1 MGIIARQSFYNILSI
16 LLAFA
21 LGGLNTIVF
30 YPRVM
35 GPEFHGLVGA
45 LLANSNIIQ
54 PLFSYGIQFSVIKF
68 YSACK
73 TQRDQDNL
81 LIFSIVLPLFV
92 IIPLTLMVYQFDFV
106 LDYFFKD
113 QSKATD
119 YLFLILSVAIS
130 TAYFEIFYSWLRIQ
144 KKTVFGNFLKEVY
157 QRVMITI
164 LIMFYLIGWLD
175 FNSFLYALIGGY
187 YLRLLLILSYALR
200 TYTPKIHWEFPNNT
214 KVLLRYCSYI
224 FLTGFSASI
233 ILDLDK
239 SMIKQYLTT
248 DYVSFYMVAIFIA
261 AVIDTPSRAMV
272 QIVSPMVAESLNTN
286 NKSRLEELLKKS
298 SLNLLLI
305 SGLLFV
311 VININLQDIYKL
323 IEILNTE
330 KGYVAGL
337 PIILLISVTKLFSA
351 SLGCLNNIITN
362 SKYYRYL
369 LIFSVASASAA
380 VVLNIQFI
388 STYGFIGAAI
398 ATLIVVTIFNLLKII
413 LVFYKFKIHPFS
425 IKSIWIL
432 FLILTLYLIFVN
444 VNLDFHPFVSVS
456 LKSILVGILYLGV
469 SYFLGLSNEV
479 NQLLNRLLKKQ

>member
-1 MGIIARQSFYNILSI
+1 MF
-16 LLAFA
+16 AFA

-175 FNSFLYALIGGY
+175 FNSFLYALIGSY
-187 YLRLLLILSYALR
+187 YLRLL
-200 TYTPKIHWEFPNNT
+200 HT
-214 KVLLRYCSYI
+214 K
-224 FLTGFSASI
+224 
-233 ILDLDK
+233 
-239 SMIKQYLTT
+239 
-248 DYVSFYMVAIFIA
+248 
-261 AVIDTPSRAMV
+261 
-272 QIVSPMVAESLNTN
+272 N
-286 NKSRLEELLKKS
+286 
-298 SLNLLLI
+298 
-305 SGLLFV
+305 
-311 VININLQDIYKL
+311 
-323 IEILNTE
+323 
-330 KGYVAGL
+330 
-337 PIILLISVTKLFSA
+337 
-351 SLGCLNNIITN
+351 SLGI
-362 SKYYRYL
+362 SK
-369 LIFSVASASAA
+369 
-380 VVLNIQFI
+380 
-388 STYGFIGAAI
+388 
-398 ATLIVVTIFNLLKII
+398 
-413 LVFYKFKIHPFS
+413 
-425 IKSIWIL
+425 
-432 FLILTLYLIFVN
+432 
-444 VNLDFHPFVSVS
+444 
-456 LKSILVGILYLGV
+456 
-469 SYFLGLSNEV
+469 
-479 NQLLNRLLKKQ
+479 